1 MKKIITLAL
10 TLAVLAAGAT
20 VTTPAAAT
28 TAAIPRGFLLYEK
41 DAAKKDD
48 DPETNWKVGNS
59 ARARL
64 AVNPCDRSTLA
75 ATGRVAART
84 VTFTGVPDFMK
95 VEQVILYGSRA
106 SAVSAVAQVRAAL
119 TRCGARTDSGS
130 SYRYASSRLTG
141 VGDEALRISGQVYY
155 GRKAGVG
162 GDRSVLVR
170 KGNAVLV
177 YLWAGEYAKPTKSD
191 WTVQLRDARKMTA
204 KICDVAT
211 CG

>member
-1 MKKIITLAL
+1 MKKIITLS
-10 TLAVLAAGAT
+10 LAVLAAAAT
-20 VTTPAAAT
+20 VTPPAAAT
-28 TAAIPRGFLLYEK
+28 AVAIPRGFLLYEK

-59 ARARL
+59 AKARL
-64 AVNPCDRSTLA
+64 AVDPCDRGTPA
-75 ATGRVAART
+75 AAGRVAART

-119 TRCGARTDSGS
+119 ARCRARTDAGSG
-130 SYRYASSRLTG
+130 YRYASSRLTG
-141 VGDEALRISGQVYY
+141 LGDEALRISGQVYY

-162 GDRSVLVR
+162 GERSVLVR
-170 KGNAVLV
+170 KGDAVFV
-177 YLWAGEYAKPTKSD
+177 YLWAGEYSAPGKGD
-191 WTVQLRDARKMTA
+191 WSVQLRDARKMTA
-204 KICDVAT
+204 KICGIAT

>member
-1 MKKIITLAL
+1 MKKIITLA
-10 TLAVLAAGAT
+10 LAVLAAGAT

-28 TAAIPRGFLLYEK
+28 TAAIPKGFLLYEK

-59 ARARL
+59 AKAGL

-95 VEQVILYGSRA
+95 VEQVVLYGSRA

-119 TRCGARTDSGS
+119 TRCGDRTGSGTG
-130 SYRYASSRLTG
+130 YRYASSRLTG
-141 VGDEALRISGQVYY
+141 LGDEALRISGQVHY
-155 GRKAGVG
+155 GRRAGVG
-162 GDRSVLVR
+162 GERSVLVR
-170 KGNAVLV
+170 KGNAVLI
-177 YLWAGEYAKPTKSD
+177 YLWAGEYAKPARSD
-191 WTVQLRDARKMTA
+191 WAVQLRDARKMTA
-204 KICDVAT
+204 KICAIAT

>member
-10 TLAVLAAGAT
+10 AVLAVGAT
-20 VTTPAAAT
+20 VTTPATAEA
-28 TAAIPRGFLLYEK
+28 AAIPRGFLLYEK
-41 DAAKKDD
+41 DAAKKDN
-48 DPETNWKVGNS
+48 DPETNWTVGNS
-59 ARARL
+59 AKARF
-64 AVNPCDRSTLA
+64 AVNPCDRGTLA

-95 VEQVILYGSRA
+95 VEQVILYGSPA
-106 SAVSAVAQVRAAL
+106 SAASAVAQVRAAL
-119 TRCGARTDSGS
+119 VRCAARTDSGA

-141 VGDEALRISGQVYY
+141 LGDEALRVSGQVYY

-170 KGNAVLV
+170 KGNAVVV
-177 YLWAGEYAKPTKSD
+177 YLWAGEYDRPAKSD
-191 WTVQLRDARKMTA
+191 WSVQLRDARRMTA
-204 KICDVAT
+204 KICAIAT